1 MSALVRVVSF
11 AALCAALAT
20 GCVRRY
26 EEPTAAEPH
35 ALVKFRFLHHV
46 TYRTS
51 LAEILRLD
59 GYDVAI
65 PAGVPTEAR
74 LRAVRVRPRPSEY
87 RFAVEY
93 FHTVTSTRWETRTE
107 TYSCGTVSSPQT
119 CTRTVTQPVTHTD
132 HVTDASCEARL
143 SHLPLAGGVYLVQ
156 YDFYGDQACSVSCF
170 RQLDRPGGE
179 FQLVPCG
186 AGEPPVGRTAG
197 SEAPPLPPTYAA
209 PIEVR
214 SIPSSDAPSSE
225 TSSDAPSSETS
236 SDATSSPSEGSGRAL
251 GSPR

>member
-1 MSALVRVVSF
+1 M
-11 AALCAALAT
+11 
-20 GCVRRY
+20 
-26 EEPTAAEPH
+26 
-35 ALVKFRFLHHV
+35 
-46 TYRTS
+46 
-51 LAEILRLD
+51 
-59 GYDVAI
+59 
-65 PAGVPTEAR
+65 
-74 LRAVRVRPRPSEY
+74 
-87 RFAVEY
+87 
-93 FHTVTSTRWETRTE
+93 
-107 TYSCGTVSSPQT
+107 
-119 CTRTVTQPVTHTD
+119 TQPVTQTD
-132 HVTDASCEARL
+132 HVTDASCETRL
-143 SHLPLAGGVYLVQ
+143 SHLPVSGGVYLVQ

-225 TSSDAPSSETS
+225 TSSDAPTSETS